1 LETLNNKKFSLLI
14 KMSFI
19 IEYQNL
25 LFKGVNILQL
35 ISYTI
40 SFLLIAFGIIKSAFF
55 YIDDYINLNTD
66 NTTSFN
72 NARLVLGESSALAL
86 SFILGVEI
94 LKLFFIKTYKQL
106 IIVVSLV
113 IIKLL
118 VSYFLLKEI
127 SDEQIKKK

>member
-1 LETLNNKKFSLLI
+1 
-14 KMSFI
+14 MSFI

-55 YIDDYINLNTD
+55 YIDDYIIINQNTE
-66 NTTSFN
+66 NTSSFD
-72 NARLVLGESSALAL
+72 NARLILGETSALAL

-127 SDEQIKKK
+127 NYEKNKL

>member
-1 LETLNNKKFSLLI
+1 
-14 KMSFI
+14 MSFI

-55 YIDDYINLNTD
+55 YIDDYINPKIND
-66 NTTSFN
+66 ITSFN
-72 NARLVLGESSALAL
+72 NARLVLGETSALAL

-118 VSYFLLKEI
+118 VSYFLLEEI
-127 SDEQIKKK
+127 RGEKNKNI

>member
-1 LETLNNKKFSLLI
+1 
-14 KMSFI
+14 MSFI

-55 YIDDYINLNTD
+55 YIDDYINSNAD
-66 NTTSFN
+66 NNASFN
-72 NARLVLGESSALAL
+72 NARLVLGETSALAL

-118 VSYFLLKEI
+118 VSYFLLEEI
-127 SDEQIKKK
+127 RGEKNKNI

>member
-1 LETLNNKKFSLLI
+1 
-14 KMSFI
+14 MSFI
-19 IEYQNL
+19 IEYQIL
-25 LFKGVNILQL
+25 LSKGVNILQL

-55 YIDDYINLNTD
+55 YIDDYIINQNTD
-66 NTTSFN
+66 NTSSFD
-72 NARLVLGESSALAL
+72 NARLILGETSALAL

-127 SDEQIKKK
+127 NYEKNKL

>member
-1 LETLNNKKFSLLI
+1 MTFISQYQHLL
-14 KMSFI
+14 S
-19 IEYQNL
+19 
-25 LFKGVNILQL
+25 KGVNILEF

-40 SFLLIAFGIIKSAFF
+40 SFILIAFGIIKSAIFF
-55 YIDDYINLNTD
+55 TADYINPNVDDTA
-66 NTTSFN
+66 SFN
-72 NARLVLGESSALAL
+72 NARLVLGETSALAL

-106 IIVVSLV
+106 VIVVSLV

-127 SDEQIKKK
+127 EAENKEKQK

>member
-1 LETLNNKKFSLLI
+1 
-14 KMSFI
+14 MSFI